1 MLTETHAIILH
12 KQDFKENEAILT
24 TYCEELGR
32 VNFILYGAN
41 SKRAGKRQSYLQ
53 PLSLVVIIADVR
65 PNRPFQV
72 VKSIRSDVPL
82 THLLS
87 DPYKSTTALFIAEF
101 LMHSLRTS
109 ERDKGLFLFLKESI
123 LWLELCDTGSVC
135 NLHIAFL
142 TRLSVFM
149 GFTPNLGPV
158 VHHFEYF
165 DLSQSE
171 YIRYARSGGETI
183 DSGQQTFLRS
193 LLRINYRNMGL
204 FHFSRTERNEL
215 IDRIVRY
222 YQLQIQG
229 FGELRTLDIL
239 HTVFDF

>member
-1 MLTETHAIILH
+1 M
-12 KQDFKENEAILT
+12 
-24 TYCEELGR
+24 
-32 VNFILYGAN
+32 
-41 SKRAGKRQSYLQ
+41 
-53 PLSLVVIIADVR
+53 VIIADVR
-65 PNRPFQV
+65 PNRPLQV

-109 ERDKGLFLFLKESI
+109 ERDKGLFLFLKG
-123 LWLELCDTGSVC
+123 DHSVAGIVRHWKRLQSSHRIPHPTEC
-135 NLHIAFL
+135 LYGLH
-142 TRLSVFM
+142 
-149 GFTPNLGPV
+149 PNLGPV

-193 LLRINYRNMGL
+193 LLRINYHATWGCSTSPEPNAT
-204 FHFSRTERNEL
+204 SSSTE
-215 IDRIVRY
+215 
-222 YQLQIQG
+222 
-229 FGELRTLDIL
+229 
-239 HTVFDF
+239 